1 MRLVWRISGGICTWK
16 WAVFVADSDVEGI
29 IIAKSIILA
38 TSYRL
43 SLAQNCKERRRQVG
57 SSEDSIA

>member
-1 MRLVWRISGGICTWK
+1 M
-16 WAVFVADSDVEGI
+16 FVADSDVEGI

-43 SLAQNCKERRRQVG
+43 SLTQNCKERRRQVG